1 MKIEIEIKDLKS
13 TLDGLNNAL
22 HAYNDLIFAIT
33 IGCEI
38 PKKYDGLKKYN
49 EDELTHRFNCTK
61 ELYEQLVVYEAKENK
76 NDT

>member
-38 PKKYDGLKKYN
+38 PKKYNGLKKLN
-49 EDELTHRFNCTK
+49 ENELNYRLNCTR
-61 ELYEQLVVYEAKENK
+61 ELYEQLLTIEMENK
-76 NDT
+76 HDV